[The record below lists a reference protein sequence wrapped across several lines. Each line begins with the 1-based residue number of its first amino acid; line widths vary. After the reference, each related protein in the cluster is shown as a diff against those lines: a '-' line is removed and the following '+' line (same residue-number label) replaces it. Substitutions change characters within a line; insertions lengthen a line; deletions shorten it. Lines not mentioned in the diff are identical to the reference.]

1 VRFERL
7 IPSFL
12 GIVGAL
18 IIASPAEA
26 ARLQFWR
33 FNPTENQLVFTTD
46 SGVQPRAQLI
56 ANPTRLVIDL
66 PGTTLGNSNLSQ
78 LVGGGVREVR
88 VGQFDA
94 QTARIV
100 IELDPGYTLDPQQVQ
115 VRGATPTQW
124 TVQLPTPQRV
134 DSFPPAVAPSPGGA
148 SGASEP
154 APQADPAVSGAATQL
169 ENVRVTPDGFFLRTS
184 GATPEIEIDRSRDRR
199 QLSFD
204 LENTAVSS
212 QLASEIPINRFGV
225 ERVRVSQVETS
236 PPIARVTLELSEPGI
251 DWQATA
257 SSFGGVVLIPTSGFA
272 REDEPPSLAPVAQ
285 AAPAEPATIEAI
297 ELGGDRAQLLI
308 RANQPLAYTS
318 GWDRTTAD
326 YQITIPNARLA
337 SNVTSP
343 QLDSSSPLRRVR
355 LRQEENDTVVILVQ
369 PAAGVSIGGVNQP
382 SQQLLSLQFQRAGQA
397 TPVRPPGSGSIPAT
411 PPSAGYPPAEL
422 PGVPNSRVVVVIDPG
437 HGGPDPGAIGINGIR
452 EKDIVLPIS
461 LEVASLLEQQGIQ
474 VVLTRRDDRDLD
486 LEPRVQIAERANAN
500 LFVSIHANAIS
511 LSRPDVN
518 GIETYYYSN
527 DGLRLAQTI
536 HNSILQNTVS
546 SDRGVRQARFYVIR
560 NTSMPAVLVETGF
573 VTGRDDA
580 PRLADP
586 GYRSQMAAAI
596 ARGILLYIQQNF

>member
-1 VRFERL
+1 MRFERV
-7 IPSFL
+7 IPSLL

-33 FNPTENQLVFTTD
+33 FNPSENQLTFTTD

-56 ANPTRLVIDL
+56 SNPTRLVIDL

-124 TVQLPTPQRV
+124 TVQLPTPQRIE
-134 DSFPPAVAPSPGGA
+134 SPPSATTPPPRES
-148 SGASEP
+148 
-154 APQADPAVSGAATQL
+154 APQESSPVVSGAATQL
-169 ENVRVTPDGFFLRTS
+169 ENVRVTPDGFFIRTT
-184 GATPEIEIDRSRDRR
+184 GAVPEIEVDRSRNRR
-199 QLSFD
+199 QIYFD

-212 QLASEIPINRFGV
+212 QLAAEIPVDRFGV
-225 ERVRVSQVETS
+225 ERVQISQLES
-236 PPIARVTLELSEPGI
+236 DPPIARVTLELSDPDI
-251 DWQATA
+251 DWEATA
-257 SSFGGVVLIPTSGFA
+257 SEFGGVVLIPTSGFA
-272 REDEPPSLAPVAQ
+272 REDEPPSVAPPVAQ
-285 AAPAEPATIEAI
+285 ATPAEPATIEGI
-297 ELGGDRAQLLI
+297 QLSNNSQLLI
-308 RANQPLAYTS
+308 QANQQLTYTS
-318 GWDRTTAD
+318 GWDRATAD

-337 SNVTSP
+337 NNVASP
-343 QLDSSSPLRRVR
+343 QLDASSPLRRVR
-355 LRQEENDTVVILVQ
+355 IQENNDTVVILVQ
-369 PAAGVSIGGVNQP
+369 PAAGVNISGVNQP
-382 SQQLLSLQFQRAGQA
+382 SQQLLSLQLQQAGQ
-397 TPVRPPGSGSIPAT
+397 RPPSNPIPVT
-411 PPSAGYPPAEL
+411 PPRASYPPADL

-474 VVLTRRDDRDLD
+474 VVLTRQDDRDLD

-511 LSRPDVN
+511 MSRPDVN

-527 DGLRLAQTI
+527 DGLRLAQVI
-536 HNSILQNTVS
+536 HASMVQNTGS
-546 SDRGVRQARFYVIR
+546 ADRGVRQARFYVIR
-560 NTSMPAVLVETGF
+560 NTSMPAVLLETGF

-580 PRLADP
+580 PRLGDP
-586 GYRSQMAAAI
+586 AYRSQMAGAI
-596 ARGILLYIQQNF
+596 ARGILLYVQQNF